1 MINLRRAYG
10 VIKLSSYLDTVGYPL
25 TEEEINVLIINK
37 EIPHLRPMANM
48 IVFNLDHIDWWIN
61 QKQISPK

>member
-1 MINLRRAYG
+1 MRRSYG
-10 VIKLSSYLDTVGYPL
+10 VKKLSSYLDTVGYPL
-25 TEEEINVLIINK
+25 TEEEINDLIINK
-37 EIPHLRPMANM
+37 EIPHLRPMKDM